1 MDFQKHTAERI
12 LQIYKSGHNRVLLA
26 DEVGLGKTFV
36 AGKVVDLVR
45 QWHRDENDDFFQ
57 VVYICSNAHIA
68 DQNIRKLCNNKKGRI
83 NISENRLSM
92 QHFYIVEQE
101 MKAAADRAGGEMRES
116 IIPLTPSTSFN
127 FKAPKAAKG
136 DVCDDEKQTR
146 GSRLGTVGERAL
158 IYCILSGIDGLE
170 NVCREYLEIDAE
182 SGKLSEVR
190 TPTDFPTEELVEN
203 WILPFEEGGEKVKE
217 NLLSYFLRCG
227 VKPENWKWHIYSYI
241 CKIGKLAGFEFPA
254 GSFLHKQL
262 GANGYLGGIRSRIQ
276 QEGKSIIE
284 SLAELVSAFAQ
295 KMQSASSA
303 ELQPDADTAVAGT
316 GQDITHQRSETI
328 NEIRRI
334 FAEISIGLLNPDLVI
349 MDEFQRFSSLL
360 EDDYSE
366 QSMLAQKFFGS
377 VKENSGDSALDDG
390 SAPSDALRTKVLL
403 LSATPYKPYSTLEE
417 LNTEGDKHYKDF
429 KVVTDFL
436 FGDERKKEDFK
447 MAWNGYST
455 ELKNCS
461 TLSLDKLIA
470 AKNNAED
477 ALYEVMCRTE
487 RFNTGIIKECVDF
500 VDVKSKDVLSY
511 LQLKYFMERLDAGHS
526 KLRNLPVEYVKSAPY
541 LLSFMDK
548 YELKKEIDAAL
559 ENIPDVRSVLA
570 ECGILPEKNVLLLS
584 KNVIENYG
592 DIPLAN
598 SKLKYLHDLVFGK
611 DGRKRVAHKLLWVP
625 ATTPYYGTNSFFE
638 SEAARDFSKVI
649 LFSAWEMVP
658 RMVSV
663 MMSYYAEKYTATLG
677 AEYASRPS
685 GRLDEQTGADGY
697 KIKFKD
703 ILEYPCT
710 VLAGIAR
717 EFIYNTDKRLEL
729 NAVRA
734 EVKNRIREV
743 FEQHTEISKLLHKKR
758 GKENPE
764 YILRLMKILD
774 GDEVVG
780 TPENIPKNTFEVMAN
795 IAIASPA
802 VCAYRISEDITIAC
816 EAASAIVKIFNNPE
830 GTAVIDLVY
839 PDKRTY
845 YEKVLD
851 YCVAGNLQAVLDE
864 YAHMADNS
872 EIGELLKECVIH
884 TTSLSVDTVESLA
897 DNSPKS
903 SMRCHFAIPF
913 LDSAIKERSA
923 DAKTQ
928 NDGAKVL
935 RTTNI
940 RNAFNSPFRPF
951 ILSTTSVGQEGL
963 DFHWYSRRIVHWNL
977 PSNPVDLEQREGRIN
992 RYKCLSIRR
1001 NVARIYG
1008 GCGYRTW
1015 NDMFDAAAGE
1025 LKGNHSDMVPY
1036 WCLPMDKISDECKKD
1051 WKYIERRVPLYPFS
1065 CDIQKYKRLIDV
1077 LALYRMTLGQPRQ
1090 EDLLRLLSR
1099 MELDDKTKS
1108 QLTIDLCPFNK
1119 KREQEE

>member
-45 QWHRDENDDFFQ
+45 QWHREEKDDFFQ

-127 FKAPKAAKG
+127 FNTPKGTKEGVG
-136 DVCDDEKQTR
+136 DEIKQTR

-158 IYCILSGIDGLE
+158 IYCILSGIDDLE

-182 SGKLSEVR
+182 PGKLSEVR
-190 TPTDFPTEELVEN
+190 TPTDFPTEEFVEN
-203 WILPFEEGGEKVKE
+203 WILPFKEDDEKVKE
-217 NLLSYFLRCG
+217 NPLSYFLRCG

-241 CKIGKLAGFEFPA
+241 CKIGKLAGFEFPD
-254 GSFLHKQL
+254 GSFLHEQL
-262 GANGYLGGIRSRIQ
+262 GANGYLGGIRIRIQ
-276 QEGKSIIE
+276 KDGKSIIE
-284 SLAELVSAFAQ
+284 SLAELVSSFAQ
-295 KMQSASSA
+295 KMQAANNA

-461 TLSLDKLIA
+461 TLSLDKLIV
-470 AKNNAED
+470 AKNKAED
-477 ALYEVMCRTE
+477 ALYNVMCRTE

-500 VDVKSKDVLSY
+500 VDVKSQDVLSY

-559 ENIPDVRSVLA
+559 ENIPDVMSVLA
-570 ECGILPEKNVLLLS
+570 ECGILHEKNVLLLS
-584 KNVIENYG
+584 KNVIENHG

-611 DGRKRVAHKLLWVP
+611 DGRKRVAHKLLWMP
-625 ATTPYYGTNSFFE
+625 ATTPYYKANSVFE
-638 SEAARDFSKVI
+638 SDYARDFSKVI

-663 MMSYYAEKYTATLG
+663 MMSYCAEKYASK
-677 AEYASRPS
+677 EDSKYNSRPS
-685 GRLDEQTGADGY
+685 GRLNEDCGGADGT
-697 KIKFKD
+697 KIKYKEL
-703 ILEYPCT
+703 LEYPCA
-710 VLAGIAR
+710 VLAKIGCDNLYAKDSVP
-717 EFIYNTDKRLEL
+717 NL

-734 EVKNRIREV
+734 EVKNQIREV
-743 FEQHTEISKLLHKKR
+743 FERHTEISKLLHKKR
-758 GKENPE
+758 GKENAE
-764 YILRLMKILD
+764 YILRLMKMLD
-774 GDEVVG
+774 GKSGVEM
-780 TPENIPKNTFEVMAN
+780 PKYIPKNTLNVMRD

-802 VCAYRISEDITIAC
+802 VCAYRICNDEEEARK
-816 EAASAIVKIFNNPE
+816 AASAIVRIFNNPE

-839 PDKRTY
+839 PDKRAY
-845 YEKVLD
+845 YERVLD

-864 YAHMADNS
+864 YAHMNDNKD
-872 EIGELLKECVIH
+872 IARLLDEAVIQ
-884 TTSLSVDTVESLA
+884 TITLNVDTVEDGALQ
-897 DNSPKS
+897 KS

-913 LDSAIKERSA
+913 LDSATKERSA

-935 RTTNI
+935 RITNI

-963 DFHWYSRRIVHWNL
+963 DFHWYSRQIMHWNL

-992 RYKCLSIRR
+992 RYKCLAIRK
-1001 NVARIYG
+1001 NVARLYG
-1008 GCGYRTW
+1008 KSGYKSW
-1015 NDMFDAAAGE
+1015 NDMFDAAARA

-1036 WCLPMDKISDECKKD
+1036 WCLPMDKIAAEDKKD
-1051 WKYIERRVPLYPFS
+1051 WTYIERRVPLYPFS
-1065 CDIQKYKRLIDV
+1065 IDNQKYKRLVDM

-1119 KREQEE
+1119 AKQQKP